1 MSGKFLKVSCRDC
14 GNEAILFDRAAT
26 LVSCSVCGS
35 TLASPAGGKADLSG
49 CTIMEA
55 LE

>member
-14 GNEAILFDRAAT
+14 GNEAVLFDRAAT

-49 CTIMEA
+49 CTIRDA

>member
-1 MSGKFLKVSCRDC
+1 MSGRFLRVNCLDC

-49 CTIMEA
+49 CTIVET
-55 LE
+55 L